1 MNDKIRAPI
10 VWFGIFMA
18 LMLFQTSY
26 MRLGT
31 ITAFSTLAMTI
42 FAAFIGRYTSL
53 KSFYFP
59 VESKCILIFFL
70 LSSIV
75 TMFSDYI
82 PSYFERYTAQILL
95 FLVLATLTLNYKEV
109 EFLRTVF
116 IIATVIYAAMTI
128 YSCIQVGSAR
138 YIHSAILLF
147 NTKIDPNFIGIPF
160 VAASSLVLD
169 NILNKKR
176 KIINLVL
183 YLVIVIA
190 IVYTASK
197 SNFICLAVSNILV
210 LFNFIHKRN
219 IKLGLRILGLMLFLV
234 IVIYGIRFI
243 SIEYADQWA
252 RMSSFGENGDN
263 GRYALWE
270 RAFSVF
276 WNSPLFGNGLGHM
289 VSSYGKATHNTYLQ
303 VLCETGIIGSLLFLS
318 AIFIILKK
326 LRNCNNV
333 YFILFLCMLLQ
344 VAFLDALD
352 NRCFWVVICWMNLLP
367 NMKEVPNDERYKE
380 SYIQ

>member
-1 MNDKIRAPI
+1 MNNKIRAPI
-10 VWFGIFMA
+10 IWFGMFMA

-31 ITAFSTLAMTI
+31 ITAFITLAMTV
-42 FAAFIGRYTSL
+42 FTAFMGKYTSL
-53 KSFYFP
+53 RSFHFP
-59 VESKCILIFFL
+59 VVSKCILLFGVFTSMITL
-70 LSSIV
+70 G
-75 TMFSDYI
+75 SDYI
-82 PSYFERYTAQILL
+82 PNYFVRYIAQIFL
-95 FLVLATLTLNYKEV
+95 FLVLATLTLNYREAK
-109 EFLRTVF
+109 FLKTVF

-128 YSCIQVGSAR
+128 YSCIQAGSAR
-138 YIHSAILLF
+138 YIHSPILLF

-169 NILNKKR
+169 NILTEKR
-176 KIINLVL
+176 KLVNIVI
-183 YLVIVIA
+183 YSVIVIA
-190 IVYTASK
+190 IVYTASR
-197 SNFICLAVSNILV
+197 SNFMCLAVSNILV
-210 LFNFIHKRN
+210 IFNFLRKRN
-219 IKLGLRILGLMLFLV
+219 IKLGLRILGLLLFLV
-234 IVIYGIRFI
+234 IAIYGIRFI
-243 SIEYADQWA
+243 SVEYTDQWT
-252 RMSSFGENGDN
+252 RMIEFGESGDN
-263 GRYALWE
+263 GRYDLWE

-276 WNSPLFGNGLGHM
+276 YSSPLFGNGLGHM

-303 VLCETGIIGSLLFLS
+303 LLCETGIIGSLLFLS

-352 NRCFWVVICWMNLLP
+352 NRCFWIAICWMNLLP
-367 NMKEVPNDERYKE
+367 NMKEVANDERYKE

>member
-10 VWFGIFMA
+10 IWFGMFMA

-42 FAAFIGRYTSL
+42 FTAFIGRYTSL
-53 KSFYFP
+53 RRFYFP
-59 VESKCILIFFL
+59 MESRCMLLFFL
-70 LSSIV
+70 LSSIT
-75 TMFSDYI
+75 TMFSNYI
-82 PSYFERYTAQILL
+82 PSYFPRYAAQIIL
-95 FLVLATLTLNYKEV
+95 FLVLATLTLNNKEI

-128 YSCIQVGSAR
+128 YSCIQAGSAR
-138 YIHSAILLF
+138 YIHSSILLF

-169 NILNKKR
+169 NILTKKR

-183 YLVIVIA
+183 YSVIVIA

-197 SNFICLAVSNILV
+197 SNFMCLAVSNILV

-219 IKLGLRILGLMLFLV
+219 IKLSLRILGLLLFFA

-243 SIEYADQWA
+243 SMEYAEQWA
-252 RMSSFGENGDN
+252 RMSEFGEGGDN
-263 GRYALWE
+263 GRYTLWK

-276 WNSPLFGNGLGHM
+276 YSSPLFGNGLGHM
-289 VSSYGKATHNTYLQ
+289 VSAYGKATHNTYLQ
-303 VLCETGIIGSLLFLS
+303 LLCETGIIGSLLFIS
-318 AIFIILKK
+318 AIIIIIKK
-326 LRNCNNV
+326 LRHSNKV
-333 YFILFLCMLLQ
+333 YLILFLSMLLQ

-352 NRCFWVVICWMNLLP
+352 NRCFWIVICWMNLLP
-367 NMKEVPNDERYKE
+367 NLKEVSDDVHYKE
-380 SYIQ
+380 NYIQ